1 VPEAEIFAEPEP
13 MITFDQV
20 AIAQGNFQ
28 LENISF
34 ELPENAYAVLM
45 GKTGCGKTT
54 LLEILCGLR
63 KPTRG
68 IVRIA
73 GEDITRV
80 QPGARQIGYVPQ
92 DRALFPHLTVRENLA
107 FALHLRRWKKDEIAE
122 RVKSLADRLGVTA
135 LLDRWPEHLS
145 GGEAQ
150 RVALGRALA
159 PRPRILCLDEPLS
172 ALDESTR
179 EEIVALLQELHQSE
193 ISTILHITHA
203 SSDARDLATCRLQLT
218 DGQIHFTS

>member
-1 VPEAEIFAEPEP
+1 
-13 MITFDQV
+13 MIEFDQ
-20 AIAQGNFQ
+20 ISIRQGSFR

-34 ELPENAYAVLM
+34 RLPEKAYTVLM

-63 KPTRG
+63 RPHRG
-68 IVRIA
+68 TVKIF
-73 GEDITRV
+73 GEDVASV

-107 FALHLRRWKKDEIAE
+107 FALRLRRWSKAAVAE
-122 RVKSLADRLGVTA
+122 RVDELAGHLGVA
-135 LLDRWPEHLS
+135 DLLDRWPDRLS
-145 GGEAQ
+145 GGESQ

-172 ALDESTR
+172 ALDEDTR
-179 EEIVALLQELHQSE
+179 DEIVALLKDLHLSE
-193 ISTILHITHA
+193 APAILHITH
-203 SSDARDLATCRLQLT
+203 SSADARELATCRLDLA
-218 DGQIHFTS
+218 DGRIHLATEESC

>member
-1 VPEAEIFAEPEP
+1 

-172 ALDESTR
+172 ALDESTPATHR
-179 EEIVALLQELHQSE
+179 RSNPLHLLNHHVE
-193 ISTILHITHA
+193 
-203 SSDARDLATCRLQLT
+203 RL
-218 DGQIHFTS
+218 

>member
-1 VPEAEIFAEPEP
+1 

-73 GEDITRV
+73 GGAITRV
-80 QPGARQIGYVPQ
+80 QPGARQIGYVP
-92 DRALFPHLTVRENLA
+92 
-107 FALHLRRWKKDEIAE
+107 
-122 RVKSLADRLGVTA
+122 
-135 LLDRWPEHLS
+135 
-145 GGEAQ
+145 
-150 RVALGRALA
+150 
-159 PRPRILCLDEPLS
+159 
-172 ALDESTR
+172 
-179 EEIVALLQELHQSE
+179 
-193 ISTILHITHA
+193 
-203 SSDARDLATCRLQLT
+203 
-218 DGQIHFTS
+218 

>member
-1 VPEAEIFAEPEP
+1 MVLVAMIVLILIRAGGLEIFAEPEP

-34 ELPENAYAVLM
+34 ELPGNAYAVLM

-63 KPTRG
+63 KPTRA

-92 DRALFPHLTVRENLA
+92 DRALFPIPSRSGRISLSPCICVAGKKTKSSSGSSPSPTVSESPRCSIAGPNISAVAKPSESPSGEPS
-107 FALHLRRWKKDEIAE
+107 LRAPASSASMNR
-122 RVKSLADRLGVTA
+122 SL
-135 LLDRWPEHLS
+135 P
-145 GGEAQ
+145 
-150 RVALGRALA
+150 
-159 PRPRILCLDEPLS
+159 
-172 ALDESTR
+172 STR
-179 EEIVALLQELHQSE
+179 APARRSSLFFRSFIRAK
-193 ISTILHITHA
+193 IS
-203 SSDARDLATCRLQLT
+203 
-218 DGQIHFTS
+218 